1 MKLTNRSYFKRA
13 LVVFMAIVM
22 VFTMM
27 PNTMGVETAW
37 ADASVIT
44 TAEGFAA
51 MDANGNYV
59 LGGDITISQPYSK
72 EFSGKFDGDGHTV
85 TLNGTTNGVFESTA
99 TSAVIQNL
107 AVEGTVSGGQYISGI
122 VGKNAGTIKNCK
134 NAANVTSTGR
144 YVGGI
149 AGKTTGSISEC
160 YNIGMITSTY
170 TGSRGHIGG
179 IAGDSSSKIENCYNA
194 GQLGVGEL
202 GNCGAIV
209 GWHNGETIN
218 NCYYLDSSYE
228 KGGNVYKSD
237 NLNAIISKTADE
249 MKSAEFAKAL
259 GNAFMPKADD
269 YPALTWETPTASVS
283 FNITP
288 ANAILS
294 VNGATYTGSCN
305 VPLPAGAHDYTVSL
319 DGYAAQSETV
329 TVTEN
334 GGVLTAVPTSVEVTL
349 EKDSEQWTDVRFAV
363 TPDTATFELKDGET
377 TVQPSEGEK
386 FT

>member
-1 MKLTNRSYFKRA
+1 
-13 LVVFMAIVM
+13 MAIVM
-22 VFTMM
+22 VFTYM
-27 PNTMGVETAW
+27 PSSMGVETAW
-37 ADASVIT
+37 ADTATVIND
-44 TAEGFAA
+44 AAGFAA
-51 MDANGNYV
+51 MESSGNYV
-59 LGGDITISQPYSK
+59 LGKDITISESYSK
-72 EFSGKFDGDGHTV
+72 GEFSGTFDGNGHTV

-228 KGGNVYKSD
+228 KGGECIQV
-237 NLNAIISKTADE
+237 
-249 MKSAEFAKAL
+249 
-259 GNAFMPKADD
+259 
-269 YPALTWETPTASVS
+269 
-283 FNITP
+283 
-288 ANAILS
+288 
-294 VNGATYTGSCN
+294 
-305 VPLPAGAHDYTVSL
+305 
-319 DGYAAQSETV
+319 
-329 TVTEN
+329 
-334 GGVLTAVPTSVEVTL
+334 
-349 EKDSEQWTDVRFAV
+349 
-363 TPDTATFELKDGET
+363 
-377 TVQPSEGEK
+377 
-386 FT
+386 

>member
-22 VFTMM
+22 VFTYM
-27 PNTMGVETAW
+27 PSSMGVETAW
-37 ADASVIT
+37 ADTATVIND
-44 TAEGFAA
+44 AAGFAA
-51 MDANGNYV
+51 MESSGNYV
-59 LGGDITISQPYSK
+59 LGKDITISESYSK
-72 EFSGKFDGDGHTV
+72 GEFSGTFDGNGHTV

-228 KGGNVYKSD
+228 KGGMYTS
-237 NLNAIISKTADE
+237 
-249 MKSAEFAKAL
+249 
-259 GNAFMPKADD
+259 
-269 YPALTWETPTASVS
+269 LTT
-283 FNITP
+283 
-288 ANAILS
+288 
-294 VNGATYTGSCN
+294 
-305 VPLPAGAHDYTVSL
+305 
-319 DGYAAQSETV
+319 
-329 TVTEN
+329 
-334 GGVLTAVPTSVEVTL
+334 
-349 EKDSEQWTDVRFAV
+349 
-363 TPDTATFELKDGET
+363 
-377 TVQPSEGEK
+377 
-386 FT
+386 